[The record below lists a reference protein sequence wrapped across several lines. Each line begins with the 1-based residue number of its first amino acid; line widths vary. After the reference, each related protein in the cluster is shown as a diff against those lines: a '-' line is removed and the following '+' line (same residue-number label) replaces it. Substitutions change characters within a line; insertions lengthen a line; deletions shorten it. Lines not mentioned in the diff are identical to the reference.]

1 MTIFCGS
8 DIETMIPEEP
18 PDSDDGHRTEDPPR
32 DIDPTWLDHREDF
45 FEVSMVQTQRDVLK
59 I

>member
-1 MTIFCGS
+1 MTLLCLKLCNALTLHFFAGEMTIFCGS

-32 DIDPTWLDHREDF
+32 DIDPT
-45 FEVSMVQTQRDVLK
+45 
-59 I
+59 